1 MVEINLMRRKL
12 LLAGPVVVVL
22 PSLVLARD
30 IKWAKPIK
38 LDGMPNLNLVA
49 PNLYRSAQPTA
60 EGFKAAQEQLN
71 LQTSLSLRESSNDSD
86 LLVGTAI
93 DNQSVP
99 MNAAQITDAEIISAL
114 KIIRAAQD
122 KGPVLVHC
130 LHGADRTGVVI
141 AMYRILYQG
150 WSKSEA
156 IDELKN
162 GGFNFH
168 AIFFNIPHFIKNA
181 DLAAFKQALAI
192 SP

>member
-1 MVEINLMRRKL
+1 MAEINLMRRKL
-12 LLAGPVVVVL
+12 VLAGSALAVL
-22 PSLVLARD
+22 PSLVFARD
-30 IKWAKPIK
+30 VKWAKPIK

-60 EGFKAAQEQLN
+60 EGFKAAQAQLN

-99 MNAAQITDAEIISAL
+99 MNAAHITDAEIISAL
-114 KIIRAAQD
+114 KIIRAAQE

-141 AMYRILYQG
+141 AMYRVLYQG

-156 IDELKN
+156 IDELKY

-168 AIFFNIPHFIKNA
+168 AIFFNIPLFIKNA
-181 DLAAFKQALAI
+181 DIASFKQALAI

>member
-1 MVEINLMRRKL
+1 MVEINLMRRQF
-12 LLAGPVVVVL
+12 LLAGSALVVL
-22 PSLVLARD
+22 PRMVFARD
-30 IKWAKPIK
+30 VKWAKPLK

-49 PNLYRSAQPTA
+49 PHLYRSAQPTA
-60 EGFKAAQEQLN
+60 EGFKAARKQLH
-71 LQTSLSLRESSNDSD
+71 LQTSLSLRESSKDID
-86 LLVGTAI
+86 LLVGTGI

-99 MNAAQITDAEIISAL
+99 MNAAHITDAEIISAL

-168 AIFFNIPHFIKNA
+168 AIFFNIPLFIKNA
-181 DLAAFKQALAI
+181 DITSFKQALAI

>member
-12 LLAGPVVVVL
+12 LLAGSALAVQPR
-22 PSLVLARD
+22 LVLARD
-30 IKWAKPIK
+30 IKWAIPLK

-60 EGFKAAQEQLN
+60 EGFKAAQEQLH
-71 LQTSLSLRESSNDSD
+71 LQTSLSLRESSNDTD
-86 LLVGTAI
+86 LLVGTGI
-93 DNQSVP
+93 DTQSVP
-99 MNAAQITDAEIISAL
+99 MNAAHITDAEIISAL

-156 IDELKN
+156 IDELRN

-168 AIFFNIPHFIKNA
+168 AIFFNIPLFIKNA

>member
-1 MVEINLMRRKL
+1 MAEIKIGRRKL
-12 LLAGPVVVVL
+12 LLAGTA
-22 PSLVLARD
+22 LVTTPLDALARD
-30 IKWAKPIK
+30 AKWAQPI
-38 LDGMPNLNLVA
+38 LLEGMPNLNLVA

-60 EGFKAAQEQLN
+60 EGFKAAQEQLH
-71 LQTSLSLRESSNDSD
+71 LQTTLSLRESSNDSD
-86 LLVGTAI
+86 LVVGTQI

-99 MNAAQITDAEIISAL
+99 MNAAHITDAQIIAAL
-114 KIIRAAQD
+114 KIVRAAQA

-130 LHGADRTGVVI
+130 LHGSDRTGVVI

-150 WSKSEA
+150 WSKAQA

-168 AIFFNIPHFIKNA
+168 SIFFNIPIFIQNA
-181 DLAAFKQALAI
+181 DIPAFKQALAI